1 MAICRMRLKKKSLE
15 STKFWKIFEFYNLMK
30 VKNNANRMERYET
43 KRERR
48 KKQVLREPLEIK
60 EKALVLAERLRKKDA
75 PRNLYKSTKEN
86 ISFFNREKKIIIKK
100 ILNVSDER
108 TVYYY
113 WVAPEQD
120 LDKIRNER
128 FIRQELFALNDQFV

>member
-1 MAICRMRLKKKSLE
+1 MRLKKKSLE
-15 STKFWKIFEFYNLMK
+15 STKFWEIFEFYNLMK

-43 KRERR
+43 KREKR